1 MKTIKKYW
9 VVIVGFLVMLLTL
22 GLVTKKVSESKKT
35 KLDEKID
42 ENENEVSKLEGKVE
56 VIETERVQVKEQIE
70 KHEELIEALEEKKEN
85 IVVEERTVA
94 DAKDNI
100 INKTKRGRK
109 PTKK

>member
-9 VVIVGFLVMLLTL
+9 TIIVGFVVMLLTL
-22 GLVTKKVSESKKT
+22 GLVTKLTSESKET

-85 IVVEERTVA
+85 IIVEERTVT

-100 INKTKRGRK
+100 IKKTKRGRK
-109 PTKK
+109 PNKK

>member
-9 VVIVGFLVMLLTL
+9 TIIVGFVVMLLTL
-22 GLVTKKVSESKKT
+22 GLVTKLTSESKET

-85 IVVEERTVA
+85 IIVEERTVA

-100 INKTKRGRK
+100 IKKTKRGRK
-109 PTKK
+109 PNKK

>member
-9 VVIVGFLVMLLTL
+9 AVIVGFLVMLLTL
-22 GLVTKKVSESKKT
+22 GLVTKKVSESKET

-100 INKTKRGRK
+100 IKKTKRGRK
-109 PTKK
+109 PNKK

>member
-9 VVIVGFLVMLLTL
+9 VVIVGFLLMLLTL
-22 GLVTKKVSESKKT
+22 GVATKKLSNRKQT

-42 ENENEVSKLEGKVE
+42 ENENEVSKLEGKIE
-56 VIETERVQVKEQIE
+56 VIETERVEVKEQIE
-70 KHEELIEALEEKKEN
+70 KHEDVIEALEEKKEN

-100 INKTKRGRK
+100 LQKSKRGRK
-109 PTKK
+109 STKK

>member
-9 VVIVGFLVMLLTL
+9 AVIVGFLVMLLTL
-22 GLVTKKVSESKKT
+22 GMVTKKVSNHKET

-70 KHEELIEALEEKKEN
+70 KHEDLIEALEEKKEN

-100 INKTKRGRK
+100 IKKTKRGRK
-109 PTKK
+109 PNKK

>member
-22 GLVTKKVSESKKT
+22 GLVTKKVSESKET

-56 VIETERVQVKEQIE
+56 VIETERVQVKEQIVE
-70 KHEELIEALEEKKEN
+70 HEDVIEALEEKKEN
-85 IVVEERTVA
+85 IVVAERTVA

>member
-9 VVIVGFLVMLLTL
+9 AVIVGFLVMLLTL
-22 GLVTKKVSESKKT
+22 GMVTKKVSNRKET

-70 KHEELIEALEEKKEN
+70 KHEDLIEALEEKKEN

-100 INKTKRGRK
+100 IKKTKRGRK
-109 PTKK
+109 PNKK

>member
-9 VVIVGFLVMLLTL
+9 TIIVGFVVMLLTL
-22 GLVTKKVSESKKT
+22 GLVTKLTSESKET
-35 KLDEKID
+35 RLDEKID

-85 IVVEERTVA
+85 IIVEERTVA

-100 INKTKRGRK
+100 IKKTKRGRK
-109 PTKK
+109 LNKK

>member
-9 VVIVGFLVMLLTL
+9 TVIVGFLVMLLTL
-22 GLVTKKVSESKKT
+22 GLVTKKLSESKET

-85 IVVEERTVA
+85 IIVEERTVA

-100 INKTKRGRK
+100 IKKTKRGRK
-109 PTKK
+109 PNKK